1 MSELFRREAVQHA
14 TRRLSGEVVLATPLS
29 VKTLGLFLSAV
40 VFGVALFASLA
51 SYARKATV
59 TGLLVPDQGMIRVT
73 LQSPGT
79 LQSVMVKEGDLT
91 NAGDRLAVVAMGA
104 ETVGGNVGDVV
115 AKGLSAEAAAAK
127 AKAQSVLAKLQ
138 VEGEQAKIRL
148 SKNKIELKQIMTQL
162 DLQQTRVDF
171 AKQELTRAEQA
182 AEKGFMS
189 KFELNNRRSNAI
201 AQEQELASLRRQ
213 VATIE
218 REAAD
223 IEARLASIPHET
235 SAAQSEAQTAEASLL
250 QRSADAES
258 RRSQFVTAPVSGRVA
273 ALPVMSGQTIAAGS
287 TIAVIVPEGSR
298 IEAELLAPS
307 RSIGFIK
314 PGQDVNLILQAFPHQ
329 RFGTLAGTVRTVSS
343 TVLAPNEVTIQGLD
357 IREPVFRIRVSLSR
371 DAMQAYG
378 ESIAL
383 QPGMLVSAE
392 VVFDRRSLMQWLF
405 DPIYAVRGRS

>member
-1 MSELFRREAVQHA
+1 MSELFRREAIQHA
-14 TRRLSGEVVLATPLS
+14 TRRLAGEVVLATPLS
-29 VKTLGLFLSAV
+29 VKTLGLFLSTVLFAA
-40 VFGVALFASLA
+40 ALFASLA

-73 LQSPGT
+73 LQTPGT
-79 LQSVMVKEGDLT
+79 LQSIMVKEGDVA

-104 ETVGGNVGDVV
+104 ETLGGNVGEVV
-115 AKGLSAEAAAAK
+115 AKGLSAEAAAAR

-138 VEGEQAKIRL
+138 VEGEQATIRL
-148 SKNKIELKQIMTQL
+148 SKNKIELKQVMLQM
-162 DLQQTRVDF
+162 DLQQTRAAF
-171 AKQELTRAEQA
+171 GKQELDRAEA
-182 AEKGFMS
+182 AADKGFMS

-213 VATIE
+213 IATIE

-223 IEARLASIPHET
+223 IEARLASIPHEK
-235 SAAQSEAQTAEASLL
+235 AAADSEATTAEASLL
-250 QRSADAES
+250 QRRADAES
-258 RRSQFVTAPVSGRVA
+258 RRSQFITAPVSGRIA
-273 ALPVMSGQTIAAGS
+273 ALPVMSGQAIVAGS

-343 TVLAPNEVTIQGLD
+343 TVLAPNEVVIQGLD

-378 ESIAL
+378 ETIAL

-392 VVFDRRSLMQWLF
+392 VVFDRRTLLQWLF

>member
-1 MSELFRREAVQHA
+1 MSELFRKEAVQHA
-14 TRRLSGEVVLATPLS
+14 TRRLAGDVVLATPLS
-29 VKTLGLFLSAV
+29 VKTLGVFLSAV
-40 VFGVALFASLA
+40 IFGATAFAALA

-91 NAGDRLAVVAMGA
+91 KAGDRLAVVAMGA
-104 ETVGGNVGDVV
+104 ETLGGNVGEVM
-115 AKGLSAEAAAAK
+115 AKGLSAESQAAR
-127 AKAQSVLAKLQ
+127 AKAQSVLARLQ

-148 SKNKIELKQIMTQL
+148 SKNRVEQKQVATQIE
-162 DLQQTRVDF
+162 LQQTRVDF
-171 AKQELTRAEQA
+171 AKQELARAEAA

-213 VATIE
+213 IATIE

-235 SAAQSEAQTAEASLL
+235 AAAQSEAQTAEASLL
-250 QRSADAES
+250 QRTADAEA

-273 ALPVMSGQTIAAGS
+273 ALPVMSGQTISSGS

-357 IREPVFRIRVSLSR
+357 IKEPVFRIRVSLSR
-371 DAMQAYG
+371 DSMQAYG
-378 ESIAL
+378 ENIAL

-392 VVFDRRSLMQWLF
+392 VVFDRRSLLQWLF

>member
-14 TRRLSGEVVLATPLS
+14 TRRLAGEVVLATPLS
-29 VKTLGLFLSAV
+29 VKTLGLFLSSVIFAAV
-40 VFGVALFASLA
+40 LFASLA

-59 TGLLVPDQGMIRVT
+59 AGLLVPDQGMIRVT

-79 LQSVMVKEGDLT
+79 LQSIMVKEGDLT
-91 NAGDRLAVVAMGA
+91 KAGDRLAVVAMGA
-104 ETVGGNVGDVV
+104 ETQGGNVGDVV
-115 AKGLSAEAAAAK
+115 AKGLSTEAAAAR

-138 VEGEQAKIRL
+138 VEGEQAAIRL
-148 SKNKIELKQIMTQL
+148 NKNKVEQKQVTMQL
-162 DLQQTRVDF
+162 ELQQTRVEF
-171 AKQELTRAEQA
+171 AKQELARAEAA
-182 AEKGFMS
+182 AERGFMS

-201 AQEQELASLRRQ
+201 SQEQELASLRRQ
-213 VATIE
+213 IATIE

-223 IEARLASIPHET
+223 IEARLASIPHER
-235 SAAQSEAQTAEASLL
+235 AAAESEAQTAEASLL

-258 RRSQFVTAPVSGRVA
+258 RRSQFITAPVSGRVA
-273 ALPVMSGQTIAAGS
+273 ALPVMPGQAIVAGS

-314 PGQDVNLILQAFPHQ
+314 PGQEVNLILQAFPHQ

-343 TVLAPNEVTIQGLD
+343 TVLAPNEVVIQGLD
-357 IREPVFRIRVSLSR
+357 IKEPVFRIRVGLSR

-378 ESIAL
+378 ENIAL

-392 VVFDRRSLMQWLF
+392 VVFDRRTLLQWLF
-405 DPIYAVRGRS
+405 DPIYAVRGR

>member
-1 MSELFRREAVQHA
+1 MSELFRKEAVQHA
-14 TRRLSGEVVLATPLS
+14 TRRLAGDVVLATPLS
-29 VKTLGLFLSAV
+29 VKTLGIFLSAV
-40 VFGVALFASLA
+40 IFGATAFAALA

-91 NAGDRLAVVAMGA
+91 KAGDRLAVVAMGA
-104 ETVGGNVGDVV
+104 ETLGGNVGEVM
-115 AKGLSAEAAAAK
+115 AKGLSAESQAAR
-127 AKAQSVLAKLQ
+127 AKAQSVLARLQ

-148 SKNKIELKQIMTQL
+148 SKNRVEQKQVTTQI

-171 AKQELTRAEQA
+171 AKQELARAEAA

-189 KFELNNRRSNAI
+189 KFELNNRRSNSI
-201 AQEQELASLRRQ
+201 AQEQELANLRRQ
-213 VATIE
+213 IATIE

-235 SAAQSEAQTAEASLL
+235 AAAQSEAQTAEASLL
-250 QRSADAES
+250 QRTADAES

-273 ALPVMSGQTIAAGS
+273 ALPVMSGQTISTGS

-307 RSIGFIK
+307 RS
-314 PGQDVNLILQAFPHQ
+314 
-329 RFGTLAGTVRTVSS
+329 VSS

-357 IREPVFRIRVSLSR
+357 IKEPVFRIRVSLSR
-371 DAMQAYG
+371 DSMQAYG
-378 ESIAL
+378 ENIAL

-392 VVFDRRSLMQWLF
+392 VVFDRRSLLQWLF

>member
-14 TRRLSGEVVLATPLS
+14 TRRLAGEVVLATPLS
-29 VKTLGLFLSAV
+29 VKTLGLFLSGVLFAAAV
-40 VFGVALFASLA
+40 FASLA

-79 LQSVMVKEGDLT
+79 LQSIMVKEGDIT
-91 NAGDRLAVVAMGA
+91 KAGDRLAVVAMGA
-104 ETVGGNVGDVV
+104 ETLGGNVGDVV
-115 AKGLSAEAAAAK
+115 AKGLSAEGAAAR

-138 VEGEQAKIRL
+138 VEGEQSAIRL
-148 SKNKIELKQIMTQL
+148 TKNKVELKQVTMQL
-162 DLQQTRVDF
+162 ELQQTRVDF
-171 AKQELTRAEQA
+171 AKQELARAEA
-182 AEKGFMS
+182 AADKGFMS
-189 KFELNNRRSNAI
+189 KFELNNRRSNTI
-201 AQEQELASLRRQ
+201 SQEQELANLRRQ
-213 VATIE
+213 IATIE

-223 IEARLASIPHET
+223 IEARLASIPHEK
-235 SAAQSEAQTAEASLL
+235 AAAESEATTAEASLL

-258 RRSQFVTAPVSGRVA
+258 RRSQFITAPVSGRVA
-273 ALPVMSGQTIAAGS
+273 ALPVMPGQAIVAGS

-314 PGQDVNLILQAFPHQ
+314 PGQEVKLILQAFPHQ

-343 TVLAPNEVTIQGLD
+343 TVLAPNEVVIQGLD
-357 IREPVFRIRVSLSR
+357 IKEPVFRIRVALSR

-378 ESIAL
+378 ESVAL

-392 VVFDRRSLMQWLF
+392 VVFDRRTLVQWLF